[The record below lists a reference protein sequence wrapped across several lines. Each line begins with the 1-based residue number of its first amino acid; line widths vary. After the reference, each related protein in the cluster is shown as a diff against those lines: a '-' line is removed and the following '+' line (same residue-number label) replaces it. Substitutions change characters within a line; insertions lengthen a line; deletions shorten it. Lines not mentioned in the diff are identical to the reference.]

1 MYTDKELIEK
11 DIARIIL
18 SIIEKIYFSEEYFQY
33 RIDRGSNG
41 TRDLILKTIEEE
53 FNLWEVND

>member
-1 MYTDKELIEK
+1 MLREK
-11 DIARIIL
+11 IL

-33 RIDRGSNG
+33 RIKRGSDG

-53 FNLWEVND
+53 FNL